1 LENNNTSN
9 TAKKDQMN
17 NEKIEWTWSTAPILL
32 PLAFEKR
39 EWNAVYIAFFLAEYS
54 GASIWV
60 VHVKDP
66 DEDQEGIS
74 KFIEEMKSFASKL
87 GVTFHIET
95 IEEKNAYSSISDV
108 AVIIVEKANEYHC
121 QAVVMSAHRETFFR
135 ELFGRVSDNVT
146 RKASCK
152 VVLVETPH
160 MGLTIPKNPAKILI
174 PIIGDDIDPEP
185 FILAA
190 ALTSSASTSN
200 VEIIVT
206 RAVTLPPTVPL
217 DALKSTDILMR
228 IEKTFS
234 RAIAQYINSL
244 GRLVIP
250 HIMTVREVGPEISSY
265 AEEIGADLMI
275 ISSNKPSGYRRL
287 LAGDDYD
294 MVKRASC
301 IVLVAF
307 PAN

>member
-1 LENNNTSN
+1 
-9 TAKKDQMN
+9 
-17 NEKIEWTWSTAPILL
+17 
-32 PLAFEKR
+32 
-39 EWNAVYIAFFLAEYS
+39 
-54 GASIWV
+54 
-60 VHVKDP
+60 
-66 DEDQEGIS
+66 
-74 KFIEEMKSFASKL
+74 
-87 GVTFHIET
+87 
-95 IEEKNAYSSISDV
+95 
-108 AVIIVEKANEYHC
+108 
-121 QAVVMSAHRETFFR
+121 
-135 ELFGRVSDNVT
+135 
-146 RKASCK
+146 
-152 VVLVETPH
+152 
-160 MGLTIPKNPAKILI
+160 LTIPKNPAKILI